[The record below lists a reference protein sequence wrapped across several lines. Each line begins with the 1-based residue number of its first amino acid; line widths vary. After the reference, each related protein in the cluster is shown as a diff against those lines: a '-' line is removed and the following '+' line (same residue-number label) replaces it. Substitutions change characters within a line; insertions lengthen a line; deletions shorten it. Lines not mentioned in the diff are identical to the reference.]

1 MNDTEDLDY
10 ISNPI
15 ELLGYDKNNIVEVL
29 ASIIAL
35 PISELDFLKSAYKSL
50 DKVQEYLY
58 KH

>member
-1 MNDTEDLDY
+1 MNDSENLDY

-15 ELLGYDKNNIVEVL
+15 ELLGYAKNNIVEVL
-29 ASIIAL
+29 ASIKAL
-35 PISELDFLKSAYKSL
+35 PIGELDFLKSAYKSL